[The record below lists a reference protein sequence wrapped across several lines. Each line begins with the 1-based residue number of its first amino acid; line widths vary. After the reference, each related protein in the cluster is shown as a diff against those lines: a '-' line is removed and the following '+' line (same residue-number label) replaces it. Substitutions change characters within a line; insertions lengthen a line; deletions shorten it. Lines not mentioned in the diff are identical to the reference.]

1 MGETLGLAAST
12 GSLSRVFG
20 PVIGGT
26 LTEIVGYREVGW
38 CAGFL
43 AIVMVRLLLLVVVVA
58 AVAVVFVLVVVVVVG
73 CVVGVGGIGGVVP
86 VVGRCCL
93 CGCSAPEWPL

>member
-43 AIVMVRLLLLVVVVA
+43 AIVMVPFSFFYLPQRPSQQ
-58 AVAVVFVLVVVVVVG
+58 FK
-73 CVVGVGGIGGVVP
+73 
-86 VVGRCCL
+86 R
-93 CGCSAPEWPL
+93 